1 MKKIIAMFLII
12 AMVFTGNVSVNAKE
26 FNDNYIEDENI
37 EIREITK
44 GSAPSKFFSNPVDV
58 LNSSLRST
66 SVPTR
71 YWNLASSAYTGNLVE
86 VRVNWLYTNYYF
98 APNSSGIL
106 YLDYNIRPVNT
117 TGTQMQIGVYNI
129 STGKF
134 VKYYTT
140 GGVPTAACIQIKGLN
155 TDQHYALAFTAVRDP
170 LPYNAVQGTIQVY
183 H

>member
-117 TGTQMQIGVYNI
+117 TGTQM
-129 STGKF
+129 
-134 VKYYTT
+134 
-140 GGVPTAACIQIKGLN
+140 
-155 TDQHYALAFTAVRDP
+155 
-170 LPYNAVQGTIQVY
+170 
-183 H
+183 